1 MYKVEKNEKIGAYIG
16 KLISRRF
23 GPDRQFAIAYIKLRD
38 GLEDEPA
45 SDEIQRVA
53 NKVCQIK
60 KGGKGIQITDLPLFA
75 ELLEVSI
82 DSLLSAGKVS
92 KPASTRMTNYLVAF
106 SKDKKTWKEYVER
119 PDKLILNEDEY
130 GKNVI
135 DYALEFGNYAFL
147 KYLMDNDYIY
157 FIDDDRKKYWGTFGA
172 GTKIERRM
180 PYNYDLLDVRMKEDD
195 SLRTNLIALALENQD
210 YDVLGEMKAREIPA
224 LYDGTYFCY
233 KALDFKKYY
242 NHQMMEAIAKVSDD
256 VLIYFSEEFEIETD
270 RKVICRYMFP
280 YLGKL
285 IEIVL
290 KNECKATPK
299 MLKNALKH
307 NIDVLEKLK
316 KIADISVKSFYN
328 IAQDIDDKTIQE
340 GVMSEFHFY
349 DENDT
354 VAFHS
359 GFIKTENFQGVFSN
373 VICVNASS
381 KDKYVMSLI
390 EDVNVSYDQIKN
402 FNYKDD

>member
-1 MYKVEKNEKIGAYIG
+1 MYKVEKNEKIGEYIG
-16 KLISRRF
+16 KLISRKF
-23 GPDRQFAIAYIKLRD
+23 GRDRQFAIAYIKLRD
-38 GLEDEPA
+38 RLEDEPD

-82 DSLLSAGKVS
+82 DSLLSAGKVL
-92 KPASTRMTNYLVAF
+92 KPASTRMTNYSVAF

-157 FIDDDRKKYWGTFGA
+157 FIDDDRQKYWGTFAA

-180 PYNYDLLDVRMKEDD
+180 SYDHDLLDVRMKECD
-195 SLRTNLIALALENQD
+195 SLRTNLIALALKNQD
-210 YDVLGEMKAREIPA
+210 YDVLGEMKAREIPS
-224 LYDGTYFCY
+224 LYEGTYFY
-233 KALDFKKYY
+233 SKALDFKKYY
-242 NHQMMEAIAKVSDD
+242 NQQMMEAIPQASDD
-256 VLIYFSEEFEIETD
+256 ILIYFSEEFEIETN
-270 RKVICRYMFP
+270 RKAICRYTFP

-285 IEIVL
+285 IEMVL
-290 KNECKATPK
+290 KNECKATAK
-299 MLKNALKH
+299 MLKNALRH
-307 NIDVLEKLK
+307 NIDVLETLK
-316 KIADISVKSFYN
+316 KIADISVKSFDY
-328 IAQDIDDKTIQE
+328 IAQYMDDKTIQE
-340 GVMSEFHFY
+340 RVMGEFHFY

-354 VAFHS
+354 VAFHT
-359 GFIKTENFQGVFSN
+359 GIIKAENFQGLFSN
-373 VICVNASS
+373 VIRVNASS

-390 EDVNVSYDQIKN
+390 EDVNASYDQIKN
-402 FNYKDD
+402 FNYKEG

>member
-1 MYKVEKNEKIGAYIG
+1 
-16 KLISRRF
+16 
-23 GPDRQFAIAYIKLRD
+23 
-38 GLEDEPA
+38 
-45 SDEIQRVA
+45 
-53 NKVCQIK
+53 
-60 KGGKGIQITDLPLFA
+60 
-75 ELLEVSI
+75 
-82 DSLLSAGKVS
+82 
-92 KPASTRMTNYLVAF
+92 MTNYSVAF

-157 FIDDDRKKYWGTFGA
+157 FIDDDRQKYWGTFGA

-210 YDVLGEMKAREIPA
+210 YDVLGEMKAREIPS

-242 NHQMMEAIAKVSDD
+242 NHQMMEAIAQSSDD
-256 VLIYFSEEFEIETD
+256 VLIYFSEEFEIETN
-270 RKVICRYMFP
+270 RKVICRYTFP

-328 IAQDIDDKTIQE
+328 IVQDIDDKTIQE